1 MALKFQFWSLNDYV
15 SHVSRTCEWLVQLD
29 YLMSQLSEQQQR
41 EALELAR
48 TTPLDLELA
57 CRRITRVG

>member
-1 MALKFQFWSLNDYV
+1 MALKLPFWLPADC
-15 SHVSRTCEWLVQLD
+15 VSRTCERLARID
-29 YLMSQLSEQQQR
+29 RLMSQLSEQQQR